1 MARKTGGMPQW
12 STKRFV
18 RNRAGGYACPPG
30 WIPDTRVAGV
40 SAKYNTRRNV
50 YAAHRS
56 QEWEE
61 RKEKTK
67 EGAWEQRKKEWLEQK
82 REEDTKEYEYDGM
95 GFSDFHLSHE
105 KTVRDE
111 AMKNN
116 WQKKQEWKA
125 DEGKPGEEEAQNTDA
140 RFRVLAR
147 CATPGCSRF
156 RQYSNG
162 CVLDRCCKQC
172 FATDGVAHDQECIP
186 AVESPREI
194 GIQNLRTRIH
204 DNAHRAADLMKL
216 AYEAMTRKAA
226 KRSDTKTV
234 PPPLPLSS
242 DEYDSQRHDGTKEE
256 YDAQRRKRR
265 KSGKREE
272 EGKSKR
278 KGKATRKRDSQRHD
292 GTHEERKKR
301 RWHKKRRRAPQPM
314 AQDVQC
320 SCPCTSC
327 ERRCAKAYGHR
338 GYHLCCAHS
347 GTWVSPKGGEEEEEE
362 NDGPEKHPEQGGDAL
377 RVTPSEE
384 SRRLRMTTQMRWMT
398 SAARR
403 SLERKEAEELEHIQI
418 ASLTETEKRLSGDRG
433 PQDWRRAP
441 VTRKRNR
448 KPTRPFAEP
457 CHRRILNPD
466 GGKLVEEKEKEDTE
480 EAELQNQR
488 EEEAEQKAA
497 KEPG

>member
-1 MARKTGGMPQW
+1 
-12 STKRFV
+12 
-18 RNRAGGYACPPG
+18 
-30 WIPDTRVAGV
+30 
-40 SAKYNTRRNV
+40 
-50 YAAHRS
+50 
-56 QEWEE
+56 
-61 RKEKTK
+61 
-67 EGAWEQRKKEWLEQK
+67 
-82 REEDTKEYEYDGM
+82 
-95 GFSDFHLSHE
+95 
-105 KTVRDE
+105 
-111 AMKNN
+111 
-116 WQKKQEWKA
+116 
-125 DEGKPGEEEAQNTDA
+125 
-140 RFRVLAR
+140 
-147 CATPGCSRF
+147 
-156 RQYSNG
+156 
-162 CVLDRCCKQC
+162 
-172 FATDGVAHDQECIP
+172 
-186 AVESPREI
+186 
-194 GIQNLRTRIH
+194 
-204 DNAHRAADLMKL
+204 
-216 AYEAMTRKAA
+216 
-226 KRSDTKTV
+226 
-234 PPPLPLSS
+234 
-242 DEYDSQRHDGTKEE
+242 
-256 YDAQRRKRR
+256 
-265 KSGKREE
+265 
-272 EGKSKR
+272 
-278 KGKATRKRDSQRHD
+278 
-292 GTHEERKKR
+292 
-301 RWHKKRRRAPQPM
+301 M

-320 SCPCTSC
+320 PCPCTSC

-457 CHRRILNPD
+457 CHRRIHNPD

>member
-1 MARKTGGMPQW
+1 
-12 STKRFV
+12 
-18 RNRAGGYACPPG
+18 
-30 WIPDTRVAGV
+30 
-40 SAKYNTRRNV
+40 
-50 YAAHRS
+50 
-56 QEWEE
+56 
-61 RKEKTK
+61 
-67 EGAWEQRKKEWLEQK
+67 
-82 REEDTKEYEYDGM
+82 
-95 GFSDFHLSHE
+95 
-105 KTVRDE
+105 
-111 AMKNN
+111 MKNN

-156 RQYSNG
+156 RQYSYG

-172 FATDGVAHDQECIP
+172 FATDGVVHDQECIP

-377 RVTPSEE
+377 RVTPSED

-418 ASLTETEKRLSGDRG
+418 VSLTDTEKRLSGKRLAARPSD

-441 VTRKRNR
+441 VTRKTGDGKSVLSRSR
-448 KPTRPFAEP
+448 KVQEA
-457 CHRRILNPD
+457 
-466 GGKLVEEKEKEDTE
+466 KERDK
-480 EAELQNQR
+480 AKRQNQR
-488 EEEAEQKAA
+488 EETEQKAA
-497 KEPG
+497 KERGCQC

>member
-1 MARKTGGMPQW
+1 MAEK
-12 STKRFV
+12 
-18 RNRAGGYACPPG
+18 
-30 WIPDTRVAGV
+30 
-40 SAKYNTRRNV
+40 
-50 YAAHRS
+50 
-56 QEWEE
+56 QEWE
-61 RKEKTK
+61 
-67 EGAWEQRKKEWLEQK
+67 
-82 REEDTKEYEYDGM
+82 
-95 GFSDFHLSHE
+95 
-105 KTVRDE
+105 
-111 AMKNN
+111 
-116 WQKKQEWKA
+116 A
-125 DEGKPGEEEAQNTDA
+125 DEGKPGEEEAQNTEKLFGEL
-140 RFRVLAR
+140 RPR

-156 RQYSNG
+156 RQYADG

-497 KEPG
+497 KEPGCQC

>member
-1 MARKTGGMPQW
+1 MG
-12 STKRFV
+12 
-18 RNRAGGYACPPG
+18 
-30 WIPDTRVAGV
+30 
-40 SAKYNTRRNV
+40 AK
-50 YAAHRS
+50 
-56 QEWEE
+56 
-61 RKEKTK
+61 
-67 EGAWEQRKKEWLEQK
+67 KKEWLEQK

-147 CATPGCSRF
+147 CAAPGCSRF
-156 RQYSNG
+156 RQYSYG

-186 AVESPREI
+186 AVESQREI

-242 DEYDSQRHDGTKEE
+242 DEYDSQRHDGTQEE
-256 YDAQRRKRR
+256 YEAQ
-265 KSGKREE
+265 
-272 EGKSKR
+272 
-278 KGKATRKRDSQRHD
+278 
-292 GTHEERKKR
+292 KR

-457 CHRRILNPD
+457 CHRRIHNPD

-497 KEPG
+497 KEPGCQC